1 MARIFQVGDLLVHAV
16 NDLKIFLLLT
26 LVQTLQI
33 CGLYFALAQQILAFS
48 GSAHRSTSLLA
59 VTAFLALSS
68 CAQSAF
74 FDAHFAVLG
83 GALVAASSITNNHLF
98 AAGGR
103 LRS

>member
-1 MARIFQVGDLLVHAV
+1 MARVFQVGDLLVHAV

-33 CGLYFALAQQILAFS
+33 CGLYFALAQQILALS
-48 GSAHRSTSLLA
+48 GGAHRGTSLLA

-74 FDAHFAVLG
+74 FDAHFAVLRG
-83 GALVAASSITNNHLF
+83 TLAASSITNNHLF